1 LRVSTVGVGSLDNS
15 ATSSMDMGSTDVRS
29 GDVLHSSLRSES
41 LLFLD
46 NLIMSAWR
54 NDRLISFN
62 FFLFQLSLKSLILST
77 QQSNVSFQFSKIFL
91 SDNLFLFF
99 NDLNLLFLVVND
111 VVSSFFQLIFQMMQ
125 FYGQFIVLDFIG
137 LLVGD

>member
-91 SDNLFLFF
+91 SDHLFLFF